1 MLMSFISFP
10 EGMTLF
16 TNIPENDK
24 IWPNLQPYLSSLV
37 QVSTGKVHLVSDKGL
52 LIPLSIFAWP
62 RHSQFIWFDWTNL
75 KLQDKSNLQMLSQK
89 GLSYVR
95 EFRHGQLLNTHAPEF
110 PFLKWGGHLHTFV
123 CLDIYIH
130 GILRLYLS
138 FYCIP
143 LFKLYYPRPPSNSE
157 SFHCNPLVKEKPKTR

>member
-62 RHSQFIWFDWTNL
+62 RHSQFIWFAWKIWNCKINL
-75 KLQDKSNLQMLSQK
+75 IYRCYHRR
-89 GLSYVR
+89 GFHVR
-95 EFRHGQLLNTHAPEF
+95 EFRHGQLLNTHATEF
-110 PFLKWGGHLHTFV
+110 PFLKWGGICIRLCVWTFTYMV
-123 CLDIYIH
+123 YFGSTWVSIA
-130 GILRLYLS
+130 
-138 FYCIP
+138 
-143 LFKLYYPRPPSNSE
+143 
-157 SFHCNPLVKEKPKTR
+157 FHYQ

>member
-62 RHSQFIWFDWTNL
+62 RHSQFIWFAWTNL
-75 KLQDKSNLQMLSQK
+75 KLQDKSIIYRCYHRR
-89 GLSYVR
+89 GFHVR
-95 EFRHGQLLNTHAPEF
+95 EFRHGQLLNTHATEF
-110 PFLKWGGHLHTFV
+110 PFLKWGGICIRLCVWTFTYMV
-123 CLDIYIH
+123 YFGSTWVSIA
-130 GILRLYLS
+130 
-138 FYCIP
+138 
-143 LFKLYYPRPPSNSE
+143 
-157 SFHCNPLVKEKPKTR
+157 FHYK